1 MENPT
6 AEIESVVRALTQGSP
21 NEQRDALETYFL
33 PNAEFVH
40 PFCRVPAFSSLPIP
54 FLGTI
59 DSRDLIHSI
68 FEWYRFM
75 SPRIDLTVDSVLMDE
90 RKNTLY
96 VAMHQ
101 RFALWIVPF
110 YAARVH
116 LVTVLHLV
124 AEMEEQEKVSVPGG
138 GLPSYAQAAA
148 SRQPLLS
155 GGRKDPAVTFD
166 GNAVSVAVAT
176 PTTNQVDHQP
186 QPVKKY
192 YIAKQEDLY
201 QINEWIKFLVPFG
214 IGNALVNGYMLLV
227 TLICAVSSV
236 VTLPIVYVATAG
248 GQTGNV
254 APKEG
259 MKKDKA
265 RFAEGASWTP
275 KVFSPLANVVGLR

>member
-1 MENPT
+1 MEKPT

-21 NEQRDALETYFL
+21 NQRRDALEAYFL

-75 SPRIDLTVDSVLMDE
+75 SPRIDLTVDSILMDE
-90 RKNTLY
+90 KKNTLY
-96 VAMHQ
+96 LAMHQ
-101 RFALWIVPF
+101 RFALWIIPF

-116 LVTVLHLV
+116 LVTVLDLV
-124 AEMEEQEKVSVPGG
+124 AEMEEQEKPAVPSG

-155 GGRKDPAVTFD
+155 GRKDAAVTFD
-166 GNAVSVAVAT
+166 GNAVSAAVAT
-176 PTTNQVDHQP
+176 PANQVDHEP
-186 QPVKKY
+186 QPKKKY

-201 QINEWIKFLVPFG
+201 QVNEWIKFLVPFG
-214 IGNALVNGYMLLV
+214 IGNAIVSGYMLLV
-227 TLICAVSSV
+227 TLICAVGSL

-254 APKEG
+254 APKG
-259 MKKDKA
+259 DVKKVKG
-265 RFAEGASWTP
+265 RFAEGATWTP
-275 KVFSPLANVVGLR
+275 KVFSPLSSAVGL